1 MDLAQ
6 YKKAWEN
13 QPEEKNKVSA
23 LEIYKMTQSK
33 STSIAKWIFIIG
45 LAEFAFWLVL
55 NLVVS
60 GLNLVEIYEEMNLMK
75 YINIVY
81 YFNILIVVLFLVIFY
96 RNYSAVSTID
106 DTKTLMKKI
115 IRVRKTVKFYVYYN
129 IITTILVTIVFNI
142 VIANTPGAIEKI
154 MTYQNSDLVLDSSQM
169 FTAYIISQALAIA
182 FIIGFLF
189 LFYYLLYGILLKK
202 LKSNYRELTKLEEIQ

>member
-45 LAEFAFWLVL
+45 LMEFAFWLIL
-55 NLVVS
+55 NLIFS
-60 GLNLVEIYEEMNLMK
+60 GLNYTEIYEEMNLMN
-75 YINIVY
+75 YIDIVY
-81 YFNILIVVLFLVIFY
+81 YFNILIIVLFLVIFY

-129 IITTILVTIVFNI
+129 IITTILVTIAFNI
-142 VIANTPGAIEKI
+142 IIANTPGAIEKI
-154 MTYQNSDLVLDSSQM
+154 LTYQNTDLSLDSSQM
-169 FTAYIISQALAIA
+169 LTAYIISQALAIA
-182 FIIGFLF
+182 FILGFLF

-202 LKSNYRELTKLEEIQ
+202 LNTNYKELTKLEEIK